1 MSFIN
6 KEYDLSISNI
16 DYHQLNYQEIKWIYS
31 SHMLQ
36 YVDEFVNLPGFCRY
50 TYKLY
55 FQNILDHIYD
65 CKKNILDSIY
75 DTFKYK

>member
-36 YVDEFVNLPGFCRY
+36 YIDEFINLPGFCRY

-55 FQNILDHIYD
+55 FQNILYQLNYY
-65 CKKNILDSIY
+65 KKNIIHSIY